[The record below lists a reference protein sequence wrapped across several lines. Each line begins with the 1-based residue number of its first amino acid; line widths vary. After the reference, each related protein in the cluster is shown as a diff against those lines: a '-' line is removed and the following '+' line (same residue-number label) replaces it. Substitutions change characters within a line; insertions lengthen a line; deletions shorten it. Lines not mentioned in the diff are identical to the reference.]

1 MADLQKTVFLLLRY
15 CGNPTKRE
23 SINIGLVALPG
34 EPDGLDDFAEV
45 RFTQNWRRL
54 QCFDPLVDMEELQGI
69 EREIRRDIQDPVRR
83 AELLK
88 RAGDAYSNNVR
99 VDLLRGCLSES
110 PAREI
115 EKLSSLYLQTPSAEA
130 SRDLTGRQRI
140 LHVMRDELQK
150 AGALKMMRPD
160 VPEAEFTQP
169 GNPFK
174 LDFGYQVGADLKF
187 LHAVSL
193 AQRVE
198 SGMMLAARFPRL
210 AAGIQEKRSAKAWL
224 TAVVDDELPK
234 TDEMNFGLEIM
245 RGSGIVVT
253 PAAEMPKIAEEI
265 RLELR
270 STF

>member
-23 SINIGLVALPG
+23 SINIGLVALPA

-69 EREIRRDIQDPVRR
+69 EREIRQDLHDPIRR
-83 AELLK
+83 SDLLK

-110 PAREI
+110 PAKEI
-115 EKLSSLYLQTPSAEA
+115 EKLSSLYLETPAAEA
-130 SRDLTGRQRI
+130 KRDLAGRQRI
-140 LHVMRDELQK
+140 LQVMRDELQK
-150 AGALKMMRPD
+150 VGVLKTMRPE

-174 LDFGYQVGADLKF
+174 LDFGYQAGADFKF

-193 AQRVE
+193 AHRVE
-198 SGMMLAARFPRL
+198 SGLMLAARFPKL
-210 AAGIQEKRSAKAWL
+210 AAAIQEKRSAKAWL
-224 TAVVDDELPK
+224 TAVVDDDLPK
-234 TDEMNFGLEIM
+234 EGEANYALRIM
-245 RGSGIVVT
+245 RDAGITVVPT
-253 PAAEMPKIAEEI
+253 AEMPRIAEGI
-265 RLELR
+265 RIELR
-270 STF
+270 L